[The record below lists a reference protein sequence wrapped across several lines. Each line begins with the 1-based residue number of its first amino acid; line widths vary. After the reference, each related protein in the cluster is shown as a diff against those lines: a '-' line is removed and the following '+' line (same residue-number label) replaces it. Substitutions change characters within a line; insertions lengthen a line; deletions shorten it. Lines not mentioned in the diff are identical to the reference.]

1 MESFTASKLLRKWCV
16 CTFGYPQYLTEP
28 TSLLSGKFCCVAFP
42 YKDQN
47 NDSVGMACDP
57 LWKQNLDL
65 QKKKKQDRHADM
77 FEFWFQRKLL
87 RILIN
92 HTKVLLFLI
101 A

>member
-65 QKKKKQDRHADM
+65 QKKKSRTDM
-77 FEFWFQRKLL
+77 QICLNFGFKE
-87 RILIN
+87 N
-92 HTKVLLFLI
+92 S
-101 A
+101 